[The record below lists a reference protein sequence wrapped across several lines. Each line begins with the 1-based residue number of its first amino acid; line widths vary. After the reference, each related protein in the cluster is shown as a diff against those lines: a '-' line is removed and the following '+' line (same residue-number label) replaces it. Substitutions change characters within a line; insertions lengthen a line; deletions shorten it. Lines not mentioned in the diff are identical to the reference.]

1 MHADDLTAKA
11 LLDALPRAVV
21 VCDVAGRI
29 VAWSA
34 QAERLYGWRE
44 ADVLGHHVLDVLVPD
59 AVREQHDTDLMAA
72 LLAGVLE
79 SRGASAAVLPMDG
92 FHFDDAILS
101 ERGLASRK
109 GSPPTFDAAGLE
121 VALRRVRDREPDVA
135 VPVFDRSMEL
145 ARAAARVITAETA
158 VVIVEGNYLLLD
170 EPPWRRLRDLFDLTV
185 FLEESMGELERR
197 LAARWAHHGREADAA
212 RQWIRTNDLPNARVV
227 LERSGEPDIRVVGG
241 RLAG

>member
-1 MHADDLTAKA
+1 VGSSGNELPEAGPVGA
-11 LLDALPRAVV
+11 LARRILAAA
-21 VCDVAGRI
+21 AGRPRTV
-29 VAWSA
+29 VAIAGPPAAGKST
-34 QAERLYGWRE
+34 L
-44 ADVLGHHVLDVLVPD
+44 
-59 AVREQHDTDLMAA
+59 AA

-109 GSPPTFDAAGLE
+109 GSPPTFDVAGLE
-121 VALRRVRDREPDVA
+121 VTLRRVRDREPDVA

-185 FLEESMGELERR
+185 LLEEPVDELERR
-197 LAARWAHHGREADAA
+197 LAARWARHGREADAA
-212 RQWIRTNDLPNARVV
+212 RQWIRTNDLPNAHVV
-227 LERSGEPDIRVVGG
+227 LERSGEPDIRVGGG

>member
-1 MHADDLTAKA
+1 MTGA
-11 LLDALPRAVV
+11 PGSRSMG
-21 VCDVAGRI
+21 GRI
-29 VAWSA
+29 LVGSSANESPEAGPVGALARRILAAADGRPRTVVAIAGPPAAGKST
-34 QAERLYGWRE
+34 L
-44 ADVLGHHVLDVLVPD
+44 
-59 AVREQHDTDLMAA
+59 AA
-72 LLAGVLE
+72 LLAE
-79 SRGASAAVLPMDG
+79 AIETRGASAAVLPMDG

-170 EPPWRRLRDLFDLTV
+170 EPPWRRLRDLFDVTV
-185 FLEESMGELERR
+185 LLEESMGELERR